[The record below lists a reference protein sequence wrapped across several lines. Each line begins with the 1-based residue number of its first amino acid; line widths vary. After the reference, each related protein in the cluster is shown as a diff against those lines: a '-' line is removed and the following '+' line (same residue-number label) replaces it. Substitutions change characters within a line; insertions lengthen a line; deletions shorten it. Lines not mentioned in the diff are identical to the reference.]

1 MLDKRKKN
9 IQFEKVN
16 FKNITVAQTIQVVV
30 SLLVGILVWTI
41 WYMKKKK
48 NFMKKWRENLLQLYQ
63 RRQLYYES

>member
-1 MLDKRKKN
+1 MLDKRKKY
-9 IQFEKVN
+9 ILFEKVN

-41 WYMKKKK
+41 WYMKKK
-48 NFMKKWRENLLQLYQ
+48 NFMKKWRENLPQLYQ